1 MLISLGL
8 VLPISDYRLQIT
20 CSCKGSCLSLL
31 TTCHVVDQ
39 IRVLFILLEKICIVR
54 HEIFTFHGTL
64 KCSIEK
70 QYFQNKY
77 IIYLKYFS
85 FTNDKTFKHTLSL
98 LKGHFEARKN
108 ERCKITFPGTDIQ
121 RKSCFMEQTFC
132 KFS

>member
-20 CSCKGSCLSLL
+20 RSCKGSCLSLL
-31 TTCHVVDQ
+31 TTCLVVDQ
-39 IRVLFILLEKICIVR
+39 IRVLFILLEKNLHRQR

-64 KCSIEK
+64 KCPIEK

-77 IIYLKYFS
+77 IIYLKYSS

-121 RKSCFMEQTFC
+121 RKSCFMEQTY
-132 KFS
+132 KE